1 MLEQLTGT
9 QIVLLLGAAWL
20 AWACLFGL
28 VFAQVFGA
36 NKDVD
41 DDEGRR

>member
-9 QIVLLLGAAWL
+9 QIVLLLGACWL
-20 AWACLFGL
+20 VLACVFGL
-28 VFAQVFGA
+28 VFAQIMGKV
-36 NKDVD
+36 DDD